1 MGQGFSEGFWR
12 SPGVGEGVAA
22 NDHLLGAR
30 NPLPLTEGL
39 QIDERFGARES
50 SLE

>member
-1 MGQGFSEGFWR
+1 MGQCFSEGFWR

-39 QIDERFGARES
+39 QIDDRFGARES